1 MQVLKP
7 KGGYMKTSLA
17 IICIGIIALFVGCQ
31 QQPAPAPPP
40 AGSATAGTSA
50 PAAAPATPATPAAP
64 AVVPAAVKAGGYDL
78 SKPGKPANMVGPGDV
93 VWAKWSDHY
102 YYIATI
108 SGLKGNNF
116 LVNYADGDSG
126 EVAKSDVRQFG
137 ITNGQVLE
145 SVWSGGGYWPAKI
158 IAVRPDS
165 VDVEFLDD
173 HSHETHYARD
183 LRTK

>member
-1 MQVLKP
+1 MQVLNP
-7 KGGYMKTSLA
+7 KGGLMKFSLV
-17 IICIGIIALFVGCQ
+17 IISISILALFVGCQ
-31 QQPAPAPPP
+31 QQPAPPP
-40 AGSATAGTSA
+40 AGTTPAGTGT
-50 PAAAPATPATPAAP
+50 PAAAPATPAPPAAP
-64 AVVPAAVKAGGYDL
+64 AVVPAAAKAGGYDL

-93 VWAKWSDHY
+93 VWAIWSDRY
-102 YYIATI
+102 FYIATI
-108 SGLKGNNF
+108 TGMKGNNF
-116 LVNYADGDSG
+116 LVNYADGDTG
-126 EVAKSDVRQFG
+126 EVAKTDVRQFG